1 MTNTNIVLSIAG
13 SDPSGGAGIQADLKT
28 FAANGCYGASV
39 ITALT
44 AQNTTG
50 VQGVFPCPPN
60 FVEEQINSVLADLDV
75 KAIKTG
81 MLYDA
86 EVMQTVV
93 SSLKKCF
100 AGKPMPHLVVDPVC
114 VSTSGH
120 SLLDLDALAVMI
132 SELLP
137 LASVITP
144 NKSEAELL
152 LAQTGTKLSI
162 STLEDM
168 LVAAEK
174 LLSVNCGAVLVKGG
188 HIISSLAEVD
198 AIERKFP
205 KIDVVGEC
213 ILGEHMEIL
222 LRASPNTTGS
232 AIQLVVDVLVQQDGV
247 KAMFVHPRIESTSTH
262 GTGCTL
268 SSAIACELAKGV
280 SLEKAIGI
288 ATMYTHLGI
297 QTASPIGKG
306 HGPLNHLHSISS
318 SLVPLRTPEN
328 RYPFAKLLIQRTS
341 QSWKGYV
348 QHEFVIQLGKGVL
361 DRNRFAHFIKQDY
374 HYLKYYARAYALL
387 AAKSASFKII
397 ETSTQTIL
405 NVLHEIGNHKT
416 FCEKFNISEEELE
429 NTPESVAT
437 TAYGAFILDTGI
449 QGDVSKLTMALMACL
464 LGYGEVGLW
473 LKKQSEKEN
482 SWVVLDGNPYKHWMD
497 EYAGEMYQNAVQL
510 GLETVEAIAQADQPS
525 AAKLKEW
532 IGVWEKCTRLEKGFW
547 DMAMN
552 LSP

>member
-1 MTNTNIVLSIAG
+1 MTKTNVVLSIAG

-50 VQGVFPCPPN
+50 VQGVFPCPTN

-75 KAIKTG
+75 QAIKTG

-86 EVMQTVV
+86 EVTKVV
-93 SSLKKCF
+93 VETLKKHF
-100 AGKPMPHLVVDPVC
+100 TEKPMPHLVVDPVC

-120 SLLDLDALAVMI
+120 RLLNADAVAVMI
-132 SELLP
+132 SELFP

-144 NKSEAELL
+144 NKSEAEVL
-152 LAQTGTKLSI
+152 LAQRGAKFSI

-168 LVAAEK
+168 LVAAEG

-188 HIISSLAEVD
+188 HVTASLVEVD
-198 AIERKFP
+198 AMKRKFP
-205 KIDVVGEC
+205 EIDVIGEC
-213 ILGEHMEIL
+213 ILGENMEIL
-222 LRASPNTTGS
+222 LAASPNATGP
-232 AIQLVVDVLVQQDGV
+232 ATRLVVDVLVQQNGV
-247 KAMFVHPRIESTSTH
+247 KAMFVHPRIESTNTH

-280 SLEKAIGI
+280 SLEKAIGV

-297 QTASPIGKG
+297 QTATPIGKG
-306 HGPLNHLHSISS
+306 YGPLNHLHSISS
-318 SLVPLRTPEN
+318 SLVPL
-328 RYPFAKLLIQRTS
+328 
-341 QSWKGYV
+341 WKDYV
-348 QHEFVIQLGKGVL
+348 QHEFVIQLGKGIL
-361 DRNRFAHFIKQDY
+361 DRNRFVHFIKQDY

-416 FCEKFNISEEELE
+416 FCEKFDISEEELE

-449 QGDVSKLTMALMACL
+449 QGDVSRLTMALMACL

-482 SWVVLDGNPYKHWMD
+482 SWVILEGNPYRHWMD
-497 EYAGEMYQNAVQL
+497 EYAGEMYQNAVRL